1 MADGKSKGGRPK
13 GSKGDKSLRGN
24 QRKDRHEKVLG
35 PKDDETII
43 DELRRFAPMCTI
55 AAKLNVARHT
65 LARYIHGKPELQKE
79 LDDSVESQID
89 MTQRAMFDAA
99 IGNVA
104 RDKTGRPVPVNVN
117 AGAFLLDR
125 LGRQRGFGQHIEI
138 EKEEVPTFTF
148 SRRDS
153 KVKAE
158 RES

>member
-1 MADGKSKGGRPK
+1 
-13 GSKGDKSLRGN
+13 
-24 QRKDRHEKVLG
+24 
-35 PKDDETII
+35 
-43 DELRRFAPMCTI
+43 MCTI

-117 AGAFLLDR
+117 ARSEERRVG
-125 LGRQRGFGQHIEI
+125 
-138 EKEEVPTFTF
+138 KECR
-148 SRRDS
+148 SRWSPDH
-153 KVKAE
+153 
-158 RES
+158 